1 MSRTGFIRLYYLL
14 ALVLLVQGV
23 WGLARQIPALGQP
36 FGGFIWHWD
45 LEYQHRV
52 SYSTPNNWPGPLA
65 GLLPGSTSILSING
79 RPADEYGAVYAATP
93 VGSSVTYEI
102 VTHDGQ
108 QRTVTGPVVRYSLGY
123 LLDAYLLTFLTGIS
137 LLVCG
142 YLLVGSA
149 TTTGRALI
157 GFLLLAGADSAL
169 FNGHGGGINARYEAW
184 FWVAL
189 VWAPSLPFIGAML
202 CHFALVYPH
211 PRQLVTRRPWLIPMG
226 YSIAGILASIRV
238 FQYLLSHIP
247 GLTPV
252 ASWLNLSQF
261 EHPAQYVSVGYMA
274 LGGLATLVSCMLAL
288 RQRRQYTQ
296 AERQQI
302 MIVAAAWVLG
312 FIALLGTIGA
322 IGLYLPTRLEV
333 FTAMSIMLP
342 IGMVYAFK
350 NADLIAQLEERNA
363 LQAGLLAE
371 LQQVHRLKENIQDE
385 VAEHLH
391 NGVLGDSKAL
401 EMQLYSLHEQ
411 TQLDQLDN
419 AQLRAELECL
429 HQQSLGLMRSLRQVV
444 DGAKPVDFRH
454 AGLVET
460 VDRLIGH
467 LNVPAT
473 TTTYQL
479 TTSGSVD
486 DCSPTVKTEIYEI
499 IRAAL
504 NNVREHAQA
513 TRCEVKLE
521 RRADQIVVAI
531 SDDGKGIDTTT
542 STAPQ
547 SPHCQLGLASIR
559 TRAARMG
566 GQLTISARQPGTL
579 VQVLIPLSSQVIF
592 HEPVYC

>member
-1 MSRTGFIRLYYLL
+1 
-14 ALVLLVQGV
+14 
-23 WGLARQIPALGQP
+23 
-36 FGGFIWHWD
+36 
-45 LEYQHRV
+45 
-52 SYSTPNNWPGPLA
+52 
-65 GLLPGSTSILSING
+65 
-79 RPADEYGAVYAATP
+79 
-93 VGSSVTYEI
+93 
-102 VTHDGQ
+102 
-108 QRTVTGPVVRYSLGY
+108 
-123 LLDAYLLTFLTGIS
+123 
-137 LLVCG
+137 
-142 YLLVGSA
+142 
-149 TTTGRALI
+149 
-157 GFLLLAGADSAL
+157 
-169 FNGHGGGINARYEAW
+169 
-184 FWVAL
+184 
-189 VWAPSLPFIGAML
+189 
-202 CHFALVYPH
+202 
-211 PRQLVTRRPWLIPMG
+211 
-226 YSIAGILASIRV
+226 
-238 FQYLLSHIP
+238 
-247 GLTPV
+247 
-252 ASWLNLSQF
+252 
-261 EHPAQYVSVGYMA
+261 
-274 LGGLATLVSCMLAL
+274 
-288 RQRRQYTQ
+288 
-296 AERQQI
+296 
-302 MIVAAAWVLG
+302 
-312 FIALLGTIGA
+312 
-322 IGLYLPTRLEV
+322 
-333 FTAMSIMLP
+333 
-342 IGMVYAFK
+342 MVYAFK

-467 LNVPAT
+467 LNAPAT
-473 TTTYQL
+473 TTCYQL

-486 DCSPTVKTEIYEI
+486 DCSPPVKAEIYEI

-513 TRCEVKLE
+513 THCEVKLE
-521 RRADQIVVAI
+521 RQADQIVVVI

-547 SPHCQLGLASIR
+547 SPHRQLGLASIR

-566 GQLTISARQPGTL
+566 GQVIIASRQPGTL